1 MPFKKSKN
9 RKKKDAAKEK
19 SDSED
24 IDFDCEVSYSPPP
37 PPPPPEFLPFL
48 IQVFSDFFEIF
59 IPAPWV
65 IRWRTC
71 LVL

>member
-24 IDFDCEVSYSPPP
+24 IDFDCEVNYGPK
-37 PPPPPEFLPFL
+37 FLSFL
-48 IQVFSDFFEIF
+48 IPMRSVRDFI
-59 IPAPWV
+59 
-65 IRWRTC
+65 
-71 LVL
+71 LVLDHKVAYR

>member
-24 IDFDCEVSYSPPP
+24 IDFDCEVRMIRNYFLSP
-37 PPPPPEFLPFL
+37 FRCF
-48 IQVFSDFFEIF
+48 
-59 IPAPWV
+59 A
-65 IRWRTC
+65 
-71 LVL
+71 